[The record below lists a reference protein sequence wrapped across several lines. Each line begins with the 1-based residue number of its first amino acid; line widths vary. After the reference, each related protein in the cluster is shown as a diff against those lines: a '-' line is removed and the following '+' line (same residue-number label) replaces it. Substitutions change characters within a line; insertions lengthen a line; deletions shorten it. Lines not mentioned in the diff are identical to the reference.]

1 MGLALH
7 HYAEIKASLWVLD
20 AAQLYDNHLA
30 PGLRSLFWNKMSGR
44 EQIKTHQQLPHK
56 PRSWRCPGSGSRP
69 FGNNEI
75 KSRWAFTSTNIQSP
89 KRPVRRFLQG
99 QNDAHASHTRWSRC
113 IREGWRCTSSWSCP
127 NHSTGPWRGC
137 TPCKC
142 RHSDHS
148 QPAAAVGPPSP
159 CRRTGV
165 PENTQ
170 MQVAFMDPITAA
182 LLQL

>member
-1 MGLALH
+1 M
-7 HYAEIKASLWVLD
+7 KASLWVLD
-20 AAQLYDNHLA
+20 VAQLYDNHLA

-44 EQIKTHQQLPHK
+44 ELIKTHQQLPHK
-56 PRSWRCPGSGSRP
+56 QRNWRSPGSGSEPCWKQRDKKP
-69 FGNNEI
+69 MSLHIHKHSESKNV
-75 KSRWAFTSTNIQSP
+75 SQTVPA
-89 KRPVRRFLQG
+89 G
-99 QNDAHASHTRWSRC
+99 QTDAYVSHTRWSRC
-113 IREGWRCTSSWSCP
+113 IRGGWRCTSSWSCP
-127 NHSTGPWRGC
+127 NHNTGPWRGC

-170 MQVAFMDPITAA
+170 MQVVFMDPITAA
-182 LLQL
+182 LLLI